1 METHFEKLEEAHSL
15 LARER
20 VLEDLKRLSR
30 DTEDLLKAL
39 AGDASE
45 KGKQLKARLAAALE
59 RSKATTAEIQK
70 RVVSSAKL
78 AAKGTDTVIRE
89 HPYPSLGAA
98 FGLGLL
104 LGVLIARR

>member
-1 METHFEKLEEAHSL
+1 METHFEKLEEAHTL

-20 VLEDLKRLSR
+20 VLEDLKTLSR
-30 DTEDLLKAL
+30 DAEDLLKSL

-59 RSKATTAEIQK
+59 RSKATTVEIQK
-70 RVVSSAKL
+70 RVVQSARL

-89 HPYPSLGAA
+89 HPYPSLGVAL
-98 FGLGLL
+98 GLGVLV
-104 LGVLIARR
+104 GVLIARK